1 MRPFSLRSRR
11 KFLLTSPYNK
21 ETIEGIDTVLSLRY
35 YSRMRFAADLLPLLS
50 ASPCA
55 RVISVFAPGRGELS
69 LKLDDLGLKEKYSVL
84 KSISHPTFENT
95 FFMEYLAATNPGVS
109 FLHIWPGLVQT
120 QEMEKSEFPG
130 FVKWLIKW
138 VLFPLIKLFC
148 VPVSETGERM
158 LFHAT
163 SEVYPALVA
172 VDKRS
177 SSPGDIEIAIGS
189 NGERGSGCYCVNWD
203 GDILRNHARLERY
216 RKKDGIEKVVQHTM
230 EVFGAAAE
238 SGG

>member
-1 MRPFSLRSRR
+1 MRPFSLRSHR
-11 KFLLTSPYNK
+11 KFLLTSPYNT
-21 ETIEGIDTVLSLRY
+21 ETVEGVDTVLSLRY
-35 YSRMRFAADLLPLLS
+35 YSRMRFATGLLPLLS

-69 LKLDDLGLKEKYSVL
+69 LKLDDLRVKEKYSVL

-95 FFMEYLAATNPGVS
+95 FMEYLAATNPGAS
-109 FLHIWPGLVQT
+109 FLHIWPGFVQT

-130 FVKWLIKW
+130 FEKW
-138 VLFPLIKLFC
+138 LIKLFC
-148 VPVSETGERM
+148 VPVGETGERM
-158 LFHAT
+158 LFHVT

-172 VDKRS
+172 VDRRS

-203 GDILRNHARLERY
+203 GDIP
-216 RKKDGIEKVVQHTM
+216 
-230 EVFGAAAE
+230 
-238 SGG
+238 

>member
-1 MRPFSLRSRR
+1 MRPFSLRSHR

-50 ASPCA
+50 ASTCA

-84 KSISHPTFENT
+84 KSISYPTFENT

-120 QEMEKSEFPG
+120 QEMEKSKFPG

-148 VPVSETGERM
+148 VPVGETGERM
-158 LFHAT
+158 LFHVM
-163 SEVYPALVA
+163 SEVYLALVV
-172 VDKRS
+172 VDRRLS
-177 SSPGDIEIAIGS
+177 SSGDIEIVIGW
-189 NGERGSGCYCVNWD
+189 N
-203 GDILRNHARLERY
+203 GDILRNHARLKRY

>member
-1 MRPFSLRSRR
+1 MRPFSLRSHR

-50 ASPCA
+50 ASTCA

-84 KSISHPTFENT
+84 KSISYPTFENT

-120 QEMEKSEFPG
+120 QEMEKANSRD
-130 FVKWLIKW
+130 L
-138 VLFPLIKLFC
+138 
-148 VPVSETGERM
+148 
-158 LFHAT
+158 
-163 SEVYPALVA
+163 
-172 VDKRS
+172 
-177 SSPGDIEIAIGS
+177 
-189 NGERGSGCYCVNWD
+189 
-203 GDILRNHARLERY
+203 
-216 RKKDGIEKVVQHTM
+216 
-230 EVFGAAAE
+230 
-238 SGG
+238 